1 MGEGLSIQTAGPDW
15 NRGTPTGQRTANG
28 CIAERCAARYF
39 YSSRGRRW
47 RYKQDRET
55 PGVRQTPAR
64 ARAHRERAS
73 RVILGARHRDRQSGH
88 LKGKALRTLSRR
100 GPPVRIRSRALNEF
114 SNEVRKR
121 VREQERIRI
130 LQVAA
135 LERSE
140 SDRLAPVRI
149 RPRAFSANN
158 FVSGECSQRIRG
170 PEDER
175 SEVLAVRI
183 RSREC
188 FSE

>member
-1 MGEGLSIQTAGPDW
+1 
-15 NRGTPTGQRTANG
+15 
-28 CIAERCAARYF
+28 
-39 YSSRGRRW
+39 
-47 RYKQDRET
+47 
-55 PGVRQTPAR
+55 
-64 ARAHRERAS
+64 
-73 RVILGARHRDRQSGH
+73 
-88 LKGKALRTLSRR
+88 
-100 GPPVRIRSRALNEF
+100 
-114 SNEVRKR
+114 VRKR